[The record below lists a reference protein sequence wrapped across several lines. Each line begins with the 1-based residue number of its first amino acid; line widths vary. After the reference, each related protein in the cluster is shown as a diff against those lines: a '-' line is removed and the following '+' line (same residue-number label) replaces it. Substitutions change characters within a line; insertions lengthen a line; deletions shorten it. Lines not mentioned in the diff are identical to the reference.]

1 MWGFN
6 YKCDWLMIW
15 FSFDAWCFDLTS
27 ENFFLLPM
35 VRVFLQ
41 VCEKTDIVFFGF
53 LIHFNGCPIE
63 LLNGCFNLNMSDYS
77 SMATLQNN
85 SQPAGFAAAL
95 QRARLVSGTIIWIIV
110 LWHFTIVFISFF
122 SIYLLYF
129 GIKVWGIV
137 WATRFPNIS
146 MVHLSTQFNN
156 LLLVFAYAT

>member
-6 YKCDWLMIW
+6 YKCDWLMIGSVLTHDVSIW
-15 FSFDAWCFDLTS
+15 HLKTSSFCLWSASSSKFARKQTLYFSD
-27 ENFFLLPM
+27 
-35 VRVFLQ
+35 
-41 VCEKTDIVFFGF
+41 F

-146 MVHLSTQFNN
+146 MVHPSTQFNN